1 MGVPDRA
8 AWVAWL
14 FAACRRAAPL
24 PRGDMKTLLG
34 KRRKHVLEVLIDE
47 QLKYHR
53 DRGDMARNADKT
65 FASWGAGFFAAV
77 WVCVLLELTAT
88 RLGWRP
94 GWELFYG
101 FLAIVLPAISAAVV
115 GIRSYA
121 ELQLLAEQSHHMTDE
136 LKRAKARIQRLNL
149 SRPMAAQDLGAETD
163 AVATLMLQDLEGWAR
178 LSRSSRSKPNRER
191 RPLLGVCYGLAV
203 LLLWKK
209 QTASHPG
216 RQS

>member
-1 MGVPDRA
+1 
-8 AWVAWL
+8 
-14 FAACRRAAPL
+14 
-24 PRGDMKTLLG
+24 MKTLLG

-101 FLAIVLPAISAAVV
+101 FLAIVL
-115 GIRSYA
+115 
-121 ELQLLAEQSHHMTDE
+121 
-136 LKRAKARIQRLNL
+136 
-149 SRPMAAQDLGAETD
+149 RPF
-163 AVATLMLQDLEGWAR
+163 
-178 LSRSSRSKPNRER
+178 R
-191 RPLLGVCYGLAV
+191 RPLSEFEAMPNYSF
-203 LLLWKK
+203 WRN
-209 QTASHPG
+209 SHTT
-216 RQS
+216 